1 LDSMG
6 RLTVLV
12 VVLAAACIVV
22 STAAAITAPPT
33 NFTDAT
39 GDSGTAP
46 DITNIAVTNDD
57 HGLYSFTIDF
67 ATPYV
72 NSDNLTIA
80 IDSDNN
86 VNTGDTQALG
96 ADYLFEDDYAS
107 HSFDLAV
114 WQANDF
120 AEAPHATAN
129 VVVASDNKSM
139 TMTINKSDLGN
150 STDFNFFVIASDGA
164 FDPGHTDDAP
174 SGAGAFSYSAQT
186 VFTLAAGSSHDGAA
200 KAGGTWTVS
209 MRAVR
214 SDTSATVGAD
224 GTIAC
229 KATEGSKKLAVVS
242 HSFVSSGGGGGSSAV
257 CTFRVPKKPKHA
269 AVRATVTVSD
279 AGQSA
284 SKSFSAK
291 TK

>member
-1 LDSMG
+1 M
-6 RLTVLV
+6 
-12 VVLAAACIVV
+12 VLAIALAVACVV
-22 STAAAITAPPT
+22 ASSAGAITAPPT
-33 NFTDAT
+33 NFTDPT

-107 HSFDLAV
+107 HVFDLAV
-114 WQANDF
+114 WQATGF
-120 AEAPHATAN
+120 VEAPHATAN
-129 VVVASDNKSM
+129 VVVASNNKSM

-150 STDFNFFVIASDGA
+150 STSFDFFVISSDGA
-164 FDPGHTDDAP
+164 FDAGHTDDAP
-174 SGAGAFSYSAQT
+174 SSAGAFSYNART
-186 VFTLAAGSSHDGAA
+186 VFTLAAGASHNGVA

-209 MRAVR
+209 MHAVR
-214 SDTSATVGAD
+214 SDTNATVGSE

-242 HSFVSSGGGGGSSAV
+242 RSFVSSGGGGGSSAV
-257 CTFRVPKKPKHA
+257 CAFRVPKKPRGA
-269 AVRATVTVSD
+269 AVHATVTVSD

-284 SKSFSAK
+284 SKSFTAK
-291 TK
+291 TR

>member
-1 LDSMG
+1 VR
-6 RLTVLV
+6 RLM
-12 VVLAAACIVV
+12 VLAVALAVACVVV
-22 STAAAITAPPT
+22 STAGAITAPPT
-33 NFTDAT
+33 NFTDPT

-57 HGLYSFTIDF
+57 HGLYTFTIDF

-72 NSDNLTIA
+72 NADDLTIA

-86 VNTGDTQALG
+86 DNTGDPQALG
-96 ADYLFEDDYAS
+96 ADYIFADDYAS

-114 WQANDF
+114 WQSTDF
-120 AEAPHATAN
+120 AEAAHSTAN
-129 VVVASDNKSM
+129 VVVASDNKSV

-150 STDFNFFVIASDGA
+150 STGFDFFIISSDGS

-186 VFTLAAGSSHDGAA
+186 VFTLSAGSFHDGAA

-214 SDTSATVGAD
+214 SDTNATVGSD

-269 AVRATVTVSD
+269 AVHATVTVSD

-284 SKSFSAK
+284 SKSFTAK
-291 TK
+291 TR

>member
-1 LDSMG
+1 
-6 RLTVLV
+6 
-12 VVLAAACIVV
+12 
-22 STAAAITAPPT
+22 
-33 NFTDAT
+33 
-39 GDSGTAP
+39 AP

-86 VNTGDTQALG
+86 VNTGDPQALG
-96 ADYLFEDDYAS
+96 VDYIFDDDYAS
-107 HSFDLAV
+107 HSFQVGV
-114 WQANDF
+114 WQSNDF
-120 AEAPHATAN
+120 AVAADSTAG
-129 VVVASDNKSM
+129 VVVANDNKSV

-150 STDFNFFVIASDGA
+150 STGFDFFVVASDGSA
-164 FDPGHTDDAP
+164 STDTGHTDFAP
-174 SGAGAFSYSAQT
+174 SGFGSFSYSSQT
-186 VFTLAAGSSHDGAA
+186 VFTLAPGSSHDGAA

-209 MRAVR
+209 MSAVR
-214 SDTSATVGAD
+214 SDTKATVGSE
-224 GTIAC
+224 GTLAC
-229 KATEGSKKLAVVS
+229 KATEGPKKLAVVS

-257 CTFRVPKKPKHA
+257 CTFRVPKKPRGA
-269 AVRATVTVSD
+269 AVHATVTVSD

-284 SKSFSAK
+284 SKNFTAK